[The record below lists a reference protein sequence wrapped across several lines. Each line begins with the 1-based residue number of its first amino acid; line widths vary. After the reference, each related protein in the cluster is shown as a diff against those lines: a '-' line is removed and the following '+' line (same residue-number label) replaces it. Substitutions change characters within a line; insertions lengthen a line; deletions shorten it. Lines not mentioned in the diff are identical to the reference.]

1 MADKQD
7 AKDNAEET
15 LITLDQLSQTLEV
28 MSCVVE
34 RLKSHLDRQMSLT
47 AELFGDEQE
56 LRKAELEARKAGS
69 EELEKE
75 RHIVEISH
83 QELEEGAD
91 PVVH

>member
-1 MADKQD
+1 
-7 AKDNAEET
+7 
-15 LITLDQLSQTLEV
+15 
-28 MSCVVE
+28 
-34 RLKSHLDRQMSLT
+34 MSLT
-47 AELFGDEQE
+47 AELFGDEQQ

-69 EELEKE
+69 EELERE